1 MKSNTIQLIINLNLA
16 KRLSEKEKIKLVE
29 CFANGKTIEE
39 LTVQFA
45 YTKLTIVKHL
55 KNNLGEEKYK
65 EIINQG
71 KQVTKTFSIESERV
85 NSHSNNKETSSNHK
99 KEFPSTKEF
108 PSANQSSEELFP
120 LSPFFEITPLNCEI
134 ENTLQK
140 DLSSVPISEID
151 FPKVVYMIVDKKIE
165 LEVKYL
171 REYTEWQFLSDEE
184 LSRKTIEIYLDMKIA
199 KRFCNKDQKVIKVPN
214 TDVFRIVS
222 PILLKKGISR
232 IVSADKLISL

>member
-1 MKSNTIQLIINLNLA
+1 MG
-16 KRLSEKEKIKLVE
+16 KRLSEKEKINLVE
-29 CFANGKTIEE
+29 SFTKGKTIGE
-39 LTVQFA
+39 LTEQFA

-71 KQVTKTFSIESERV
+71 KQVTKTISIESEKV
-85 NSHSNNKETSSNHK
+85 NPDINNRELGKNDK
-99 KEFPSTKEF
+99 KEYPST
-108 PSANQSSEELFP
+108 NQSSEELFP
-120 LSPFFEITPLNCEI
+120 LSPFYEITPLNCEI

-171 REYTEWQFLSDEE
+171 REYTDWQFLSDEE

-232 IVSADKLISL
+232 IVSANQLISL